1 MNVFMPQKV
10 RNIIEILNLNGFEGY
25 MVGGCVRDSL
35 LGLTPK
41 DYDITTNAKP
51 EDVINMFPKI
61 IPTGIVHGT
70 VTVLIDKEPF
80 EITTF
85 RIDGEYKDSR
95 RPSEVIFVEDIVKDL
110 SRRDFTINAMAY
122 NDSCGVID
130 PFNGIDDLNHSCI
143 RCVGISSYRFQE
155 DALRILRAIRFSSQ
169 LNFKI
174 HKDTLKA
181 IEENSYLLKNIS
193 AERIKDE
200 FSKMVI
206 GPNPSLAL
214 THLISTGAFTYID
227 ERLLGSWT
235 YRNTSKINLIP
246 NKLPL
251 RLCYI
256 FLPLQDLHLCKSILK
271 KLRFDNATIIN
282 FSKAYG
288 FLLNNLDLNNEVV
301 LKKVIYELGKED
313 IFDFLELL
321 RISQLKNIDNAI
333 VMCNRIINNN
343 EPLSIKDLCINGD
356 NLKELGITHG
366 KSIGITL
373 NILLEKVLKNPLLN
387 NYNDLA
393 KIVMDNFIK

>member
-1 MNVFMPQKV
+1 MPQKV
-10 RNIIEILNLNGFEGY
+10 NNIIKTLNLNGFEGY

>member
-51 EDVINMFPKI
+51 EDVINMFPKT
-61 IPTGIVHGT
+61 IPTGIAHGT
-70 VTVLIDKEPF
+70 VTVFIDREPF

-122 NDSCGVID
+122 NDFCGVID

-193 AERIKDE
+193 AERIRDE

-214 THLISTGAFTYID
+214 THLISTGASTYID
-227 ERLLGSWT
+227 ERLLSSWT
-235 YRNTSKINLIP
+235 CGNTSKINLVP

-256 FLPLQDLHLCKSILK
+256 FLPLQDLHLCKGILK
-271 KLRFDNATIIN
+271 KLRFDNTTIIN

-288 FLLNNLDLNNEVV
+288 FLLNNVDLNNEVI

-321 RISQLKNIDNAI
+321 RIAQFKNVDNAM

-343 EPLSIKDLCINGD
+343 EPLSIKDLCINGN
-356 NLKELGITHG
+356 NLKKLGITHG
-366 KSIGITL
+366 KSIGSIL
-373 NILLEKVLKNPLLN
+373 NFLLEKVLKDPLLN

>member
-51 EDVINMFPKI
+51 EDVINMFPKT
-61 IPTGIVHGT
+61 IPTGIAHGT
-70 VTVLIDKEPF
+70 VTVFIDKEPF

-122 NDSCGVID
+122 NGSCGVID

-193 AERIKDE
+193 AERIRDE

-214 THLISTGAFTYID
+214 AHLISTGASTCID
-227 ERLLGSWT
+227 ERLLSSWT
-235 YRNTSKINLIP
+235 CRNTSKINLVP

-256 FLPLQDLHLCKSILK
+256 FLPLQDLHLCKGILK

-288 FLLNNLDLNNEVV
+288 FLLNNVDLNNEVI

-321 RISQLKNIDNAI
+321 RIAQFKNVDNAM
-333 VMCNRIINNN
+333 VMCKRIINNN

-366 KSIGITL
+366 KSIGSIL
-373 NILLEKVLKNPLLN
+373 NILLEKVLKDPLLN

>member
-1 MNVFMPQKV
+1 MPQKV
-10 RNIIEILNLNGFEGY
+10 SNIIKTLNLNGFEGY

-51 EDVINMFPKI
+51 EDVINMFPKT
-61 IPTGIVHGT
+61 IPTGIAHGT
-70 VTVLIDKEPF
+70 VTILIDKEPF

-122 NDSCGVID
+122 NDSCGIID

-193 AERIKDE
+193 AERIRDE

-214 THLISTGAFTYID
+214 THLISTRAFTYIH
-227 ERLLGSWT
+227 ERLLSSWT

-321 RISQLKNIDNAI
+321 RIAQLKNVDNAI

-373 NILLEKVLKNPLLN
+373 NILLEKVLKDPLLN

-393 KIVMDNFIK
+393 KIVTDNFIK